1 MGELNL
7 KERLE
12 IECGYAMDKY
22 KKTSKDIEIMLDG
35 FNKECF
41 EPACNIELLRE
52 IQDSY
57 FGLVLRLKR
66 AIIDINKTENGR

>member
-22 KKTSKDIEIMLDG
+22 KNTSKDIEIMLDG

>member
-1 MGELNL
+1 MEDNL
-7 KERLE
+7 KDRLE
-12 IECGYAMDKY
+12 KELEYAMNKY
-22 KKTSKDIEIMLDG
+22 KQVSKDIEIMLDG

-41 EPACNIELLRE
+41 EPACNIELLRN

-57 FGLVLRLKR
+57 FGLALHLKR

>member
-12 IECGYAMDKY
+12 IECEYAMDKY

-35 FNKECF
+35 LNKECF
-41 EPACNIELLRE
+41 EPVCNIELLRE

-57 FGLVLRLKR
+57 FGLALHLKR

>member
-1 MGELNL
+1 MNEESI

-12 IECGYAMDKY
+12 IECKYAMDKY

-41 EPACNIELLRE
+41 EPACNIELLRK

-57 FGLVLRLKR
+57 LGLALNIQRT
-66 AIIDINKTENGR
+66 IIDIKESENK